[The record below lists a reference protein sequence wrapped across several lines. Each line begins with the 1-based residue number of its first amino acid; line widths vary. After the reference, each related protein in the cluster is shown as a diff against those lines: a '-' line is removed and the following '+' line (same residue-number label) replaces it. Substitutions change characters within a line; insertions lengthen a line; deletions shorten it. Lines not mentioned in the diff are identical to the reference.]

1 MLVVGICPR
10 IQCRLHCYTSR
21 WRQGFFTLCV
31 SQSVA
36 DSLKGSYDTK
46 TIKPIINEAFVASS
60 GDIITDYNDSY
71 GLTITMSAFVI
82 GETTNTTLHSSKLA
96 FESPVA
102 NSLNMKTYL
111 QTVTQKHQTVLAKL
125 QLPTDRLSTL
135 TPVNKSSKNRKVLL

>member
-1 MLVVGICPR
+1 MGIFPR
-10 IQCRLHCYTSR
+10 IQCRLHSYTSR
-21 WRQGFFTLCV
+21 WRQGFFILCV

-71 GLTITMSAFVI
+71 GLSITMSAFVI
-82 GETTNTTLHSSKLA
+82 RETTNTTLHSSKLA

-102 NSLNMKTYL
+102 NSLNMNNILTCCESEVPDYPCK
-111 QTVTQKHQTVLAKL
+111 VAIAN
-125 QLPTDRLSTL
+125 RLVVHAHT
-135 TPVNKSSKNRKVLL
+135 SKQVIKE